1 MVVRMG
7 KMAQFKGIFSEV
19 RAALATVFSRRNYRL
34 LAVAA
39 FVFSAATAWL
49 LPVFTIPGNTLD
61 FWMSIAPWWSYAL
74 LFVFSS
80 LMALLVPMQAF
91 ILKERLS
98 AGRAGKGAAM
108 VSASFVSTLYSSAAC
123 AGCIATLGT
132 FMGAGATLF
141 LVNHRMEFIALGAV
155 LSVVSIFSSAKMI
168 NRSCNCC
175 SVAGKTSAA
184 KEVFA

>member
-1 MVVRMG
+1 MVV
-7 KMAQFKGIFSEV
+7 KMAAFAGIFSEV
-19 RAALATVFSRRNYRL
+19 GAAFATVFSHRNYRL

-49 LPVFTIPGNTLD
+49 LPVFTIPGNTLE
-61 FWMSIAPWWSYAL
+61 FWVSIAPWWSYAL
-74 LFVFSS
+74 LFIFSS

-108 VSASFVSTLYSSAAC
+108 ISASFVSTLYSSAAC

-141 LVNHRMEFIALGAV
+141 LVNNRSEFIALGAV
-155 LSVVSIFSSAKMI
+155 LSAVSILTSAKTI
-168 NRSCNCC
+168 NSNCSSCR
-175 SVAGKTSAA
+175 VAGVKNG
-184 KEVFA
+184 